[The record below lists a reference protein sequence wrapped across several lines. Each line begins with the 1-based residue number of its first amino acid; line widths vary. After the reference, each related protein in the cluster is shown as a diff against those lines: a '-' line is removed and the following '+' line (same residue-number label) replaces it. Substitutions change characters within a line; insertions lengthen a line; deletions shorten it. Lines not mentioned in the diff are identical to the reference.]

1 MTSDIGYLGNAKL
14 TIYYPISIGAVSAL
28 MIEATMSA
36 DVSSPAG
43 ELSNLHFGFRHL
55 PFQDTDSQN
64 FFTSSGY
71 VNAYNQLLGAIRQQW
86 GVVAVVGESG
96 IGKTL
101 LLTKVMQEAPEHLHF
116 VFCPA
121 AHLAFDD
128 LLEFLCEALQAT
140 AADDSRA
147 ARCRALAAALS
158 TTSSTSQRVLLV
170 IDNAHALGDM
180 VLGELL
186 RLLRQLRRA
195 APMQLILGAESSLV
209 AELHHEAALHPLA
222 MNALVLTPEPLSEVE
237 VATYIRWQLKLAG
250 GNGDTLFPIAAIRR
264 VYRYAGGV
272 PRRINALCYRA
283 LSLAQQR
290 RQSQVTV
297 SMITEA
303 ARAEGL
309 STQALPRLLNAVPPV
324 EDNKPQQSSSRRRL
338 PGRLLALGAAVVM
351 GSAGAFWLEQ
361 YLGEL
366 PAFGNST
373 GEQGAVPQPLVV
385 NEISPPRSQPQFGAI
400 DNGPLKPPVENDPPV
415 KPEPIPWDRSQMAA
429 EYLRRGDRLLELGDV
444 AAARQFYQTAA
455 DQGSSAARVAVG
467 KTFDP
472 LVLEAR
478 GLRGVYADPSQ
489 AAEWYRAAHEGG
501 EREALTRLR
510 ALERAA
516 LLDSRS
522 GS

>member
-1 MTSDIGYLGNAKL
+1 MADYL
-14 TIYYPISIGAVSAL
+14 ISIGAVSAP

-36 DVSSPAG
+36 DVSPPAG

-55 PFQDTDSQN
+55 PFQGTDSQS

-71 VNAYNQLLGAIRQQW
+71 VDAYNQLLGAIRQQW
-86 GVVAVVGESG
+86 GVVAVVGDSG

-116 VFCPA
+116 VFCPVA
-121 AHLAFDD
+121 QLAFDD
-128 LLEFLCEALQAT
+128 LLEFLCEALQVTAT
-140 AADDSRA
+140 DDSRA
-147 ARCRALAAALS
+147 ARCKALALAS
-158 TTSSTSQRVLLV
+158 TSSTGRRVLLV
-170 IDNAHALGDM
+170 VDNAHALGDM
-180 VLGELL
+180 VLGDLL
-186 RLLRQLRRA
+186 RLLRRLRRE
-195 APMQLILGAESSLV
+195 APVQLILGAESSLV
-209 AELHHEAALHPLA
+209 TDLRHEAALHPLA
-222 MNALVLTPEPLSEVE
+222 MNALVLTLEPLSEVE

-250 GNGDTLFPIAAIRR
+250 GNADTLFPVAAIRR

-309 STQALPRLLNAVPPV
+309 STQALPRLLNAAPPV
-324 EDNKPQQSSSRRRL
+324 EDNGPQQPPSRRRL

-361 YLGEL
+361 YLGER
-366 PAFGNST
+366 PASGNST
-373 GEQGAVPQPLVV
+373 GEQGAVPRSLVL
-385 NEISPPRSQPQFGAI
+385 NEVSPPRSQPQPGAL
-400 DNGPLKPPVENDPPV
+400 DNGPPKPPVENDPPV
-415 KPEPIPWDRSQMAA
+415 KPGPIPWDRSQMAV
-429 EYLRRGDRLLELGDV
+429 EYLHRGDRLLELGDV

-455 DQGSSAARVAVG
+455 DQGSSAAQVAVG

-489 AAEWYRAAHEGG
+489 AAEWYRAAREGG
-501 EREALTRLR
+501 EREALARLR

-516 LLDSRS
+516 LLNSES
-522 GS
+522 SP